1 MAGTLRFADFHL
13 AAELLKREHS
23 ETDLGMYHFTP
34 MWRFL
39 LEDIVQTV
47 IQVMFLAKHAQAN
60 PMVVTSVA
68 VGITVSALAGLKS
81 VKEVCG
87 CSAAPKEG
95 GGSSGGRNVQMGAR
109 LEATVTV

>member
-1 MAGTLRFADFHL
+1 MSDRVPSAA

-95 GGSSGGRNVQMGAR
+95 GGGSGGRNVQMGAR
-109 LEATVTV
+109 QEATVTV